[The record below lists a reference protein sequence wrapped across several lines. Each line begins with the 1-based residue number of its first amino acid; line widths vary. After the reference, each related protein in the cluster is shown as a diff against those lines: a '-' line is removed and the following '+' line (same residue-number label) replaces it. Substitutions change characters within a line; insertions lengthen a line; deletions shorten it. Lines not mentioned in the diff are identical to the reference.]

1 MLAEVLGQGS
11 VSQGLVTVHRL
22 SPHVCNH
29 ARLAYL
35 LAGRRTDTKLYR
47 LQNPQSPI
55 ARTSRY
61 EQYKMDE
68 YPSGT
73 NCVVAVLAYT
83 GGLGHG

>member
-1 MLAEVLGQGS
+1 
-11 VSQGLVTVHRL
+11 
-22 SPHVCNH
+22 
-29 ARLAYL
+29 L